1 MLFLLLPFWSRF
13 IIPMSPIEFQ
23 RLVDGELNHDQRAE
37 MLRGFGE
44 DVRAWRSLALS
55 LLEEQQWS
63 REIATTSKPSS
74 TSPLTERASIET
86 ALSLGFETPHDVE
99 IDSSSQLPNS
109 GTGIGSVSV
118 SPNRTP
124 LSWNWMS
131 ALAASLL
138 FAFGLFGGS
147 WMRSRQEFP
156 RPSAGPSITATN
168 PEKDGKIQLASESNG
183 QLDSPT
189 RLRYS
194 DIDQQSHEIPL
205 VDSREFNPQI
215 VMAKEAYDA
224 ARLRQ
229 QFKRRGYHVDVQPE
243 YYTGNLDDGRKVIV
257 PVQNVSL
264 KPNGL

>member
-1 MLFLLLPFWSRF
+1 
-13 IIPMSPIEFQ
+13 MSPIEFQ

-37 MLRGFGE
+37 LLRGFGE

-63 REIATTSKPSS
+63 REIATTSKPSFS
-74 TSPLTERASIET
+74 SPLAEHSSIET
-86 ALSLGFETPHDVE
+86 ALSLGFETPHDVA

-109 GTGIGSVSV
+109 GTGIGSVSL
-118 SPNRTP
+118 SPNRAP
-124 LSWNWMS
+124 RSWNWMS

-147 WMRSRQEFP
+147 WMRSRQGLTGASDGSSEV
-156 RPSAGPSITATN
+156 ATTQGKGGRTQFNQN
-168 PEKDGKIQLASESNG
+168 PNDQFA
-183 QLDSPT
+183 SPT
-189 RLRYS
+189 RLKYS
-194 DIDQQSHEIPL
+194 GIDQQEREIPL
-205 VDSREFNPQI
+205 VDSREFDPQI

>member
-1 MLFLLLPFWSRF
+1 
-13 IIPMSPIEFQ
+13 MSPIEFQ

-63 REIATTSKPSS
+63 RQIATASKSSS
-74 TSPLTERASIET
+74 TSPSAEHSSIET
-86 ALSLGFETPHDVE
+86 TLSLGIETPHDVA
-99 IDSSSQLPNS
+99 IDSRSQLPNS
-109 GTGIGSVSV
+109 GAGIRSVSL
-118 SPNRTP
+118 SPNRVSLP
-124 LSWNWMS
+124 PSRAGRSWNWLS

-147 WMRSRQEFP
+147 WMRSRQELP
-156 RPSAGPSITATN
+156 IPSAGQSTIATN
-168 PEKDGKIQLASESNG
+168 TEKDGAIQFASDSNG
-183 QLDSPT
+183 QFDSPT

-194 DIDQQSHEIPL
+194 DIDQQSREIPL
-205 VDSREFNPQI
+205 VDSREFDPQI